1 MTTDAAIRRLAFL
14 LLTVSLL
21 TITPAAAAS
30 LRFVA
35 AEATTGL
42 AVLEIQADRLVTMTP
57 LPFRLI
63 ITDPSGQP
71 LAGAHVDCTLT
82 MPSMRM
88 PENRPKV
95 TERDGAY
102 RGEMVLTCTMGDYR
116 AVCVVEDAGGAH
128 RSLTFDIGRA
138 RLK

>member
-1 MTTDAAIRRLAFL
+1 MRADAAIGRAAFL
-14 LLTVSLL
+14 FLTAVMLTVA
-21 TITPAAAAS
+21 TAAAAP
-30 LRFVA
+30 LRF
-35 AEATTGL
+35 EATETTTGQ

-57 LPFRLI
+57 LPFSLI
-63 ITDPSGQP
+63 IKDPSGKP
-71 LAGAHVDCTLT
+71 LAGAHVECTLT

-95 TERDGAY
+95 AERDGTY
-102 RGEMVLTCTMGDYR
+102 IGEMVLTCTMGDYR
-116 AVCVVEDAGGAH
+116 AVCVVDDAGGTR